1 MQGESAADGQKAEPV
16 LFLEDD
22 ADLRVRGCVDDT
34 RTCACV
40 CQQTY
45 ICVIRLHK
53 HTHSHCLAVMFSLFF
68 FFGCIVACGILVPN
82 WGLNLYSLQPEV
94 QNLKCWASRE
104 FPNVQFSYV
113 CIICK
118 LPQIY
123 SDK

>member
-53 HTHSHCLAVMFSLFF
+53 HTHSHCLAVTFSLLFLF
-68 FFGCIVACGILVPN
+68 WMHRGMWNLSSQLGIEP
-82 WGLNLYSLQPEV
+82 
-94 QNLKCWASRE
+94 
-104 FPNVQFSYV
+104 
-113 CIICK
+113 I
-118 LPQIY
+118 LPAAR
-123 SDK
+123 STES